1 MAAGVKYKINTLGET
16 FDLRQNTALGADVAD
31 TVRRRYG
38 AIDYE
43 YGIKSASTDFVSVAS
58 WASIHSLLLL
68 RTELVTDETSGQC
81 YLWYASNGLFG
92 DVSKLTHS
100 SPPCVASWVRYV

>member
-43 YGIKSASTDFVSVAS
+43 YGIKSASTDFVSC
-58 WASIHSLLLL
+58 
-68 RTELVTDETSGQC
+68 LVSF
-81 YLWYASNGLFG
+81 A
-92 DVSKLTHS
+92 
-100 SPPCVASWVRYV
+100 

>member
-43 YGIKSASTDFVSVAS
+43 YGIKSASTDFVSD
-58 WASIHSLLLL
+58 SIYGQTS
-68 RTELVTDETSGQC
+68 RT
-81 YLWYASNGLFG
+81 LWSNVKGSYG
-92 DVSKLTHS
+92 
-100 SPPCVASWVRYV
+100 

>member
-16 FDLRQNTALGADVAD
+16 FDLRQNTALGQLCFRGNQKMPLTRTPGADVAD

-43 YGIKSASTDFVSVAS
+43 YGIKSASTDFVSVVS
-58 WASIHSLLLL
+58 VASIHAQLLF
-68 RTELVTDETSGQC
+68 
-81 YLWYASNGLFG
+81 Y
-92 DVSKLTHS
+92 
-100 SPPCVASWVRYV
+100 

>member
-1 MAAGVKYKINTLGET
+1 MAAGVEYKINTLGET

-43 YGIKSASTDFVSVAS
+43 YGIKSASTDFVSGRSFPHKYCCLKSA
-58 WASIHSLLLL
+58 H
-68 RTELVTDETSGQC
+68 RETSP
-81 YLWYASNGLFG
+81 
-92 DVSKLTHS
+92 T
-100 SPPCVASWVRYV
+100 VRFK